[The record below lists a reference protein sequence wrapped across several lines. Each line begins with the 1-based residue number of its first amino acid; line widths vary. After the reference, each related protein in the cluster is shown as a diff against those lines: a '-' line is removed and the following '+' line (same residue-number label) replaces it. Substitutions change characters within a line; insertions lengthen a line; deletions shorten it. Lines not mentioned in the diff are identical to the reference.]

1 MRLLRKLVRLKCLAF
16 QQQIPAGDLAVQSQI
31 PRGVQMP
38 DTPFAGERH
47 TAAVSGSRSGIA
59 AKAESDSGKLSGDAG
74 TAYGLYGFGVSIAGT
89 GNAENADFGTGA
101 WICSGE

>member
-1 MRLLRKLVRLKCLAF
+1 MLPGLSAVTVEISSEQRSG
-16 QQQIPAGDLAVQSQI
+16 IPTANTGSDLAVQSQI

-74 TAYGLYGFGVSIAGT
+74 TAYGL
-89 GNAENADFGTGA
+89 
-101 WICSGE
+101 